1 MFFAEKKNGM
11 LLIILLMFIFG
22 GENWEAFPL
31 ALGFEI
37 ITFFFVKLGLI
48 DLIFV

>member
-31 ALGFEI
+31 ALGFS
-37 ITFFFVKLGLI
+37 KLSPL
-48 DLIFV
+48 LPLLLN